1 MVFSLLNFS
10 SADKGPFMA
19 SKAKKYAPEV
29 HFPRERGVVE

>member
-19 SKAKKYAPEV
+19 SKAKNM
-29 HFPRERGVVE
+29 HQRCTFLGRGG